1 MRNFFFS
8 LVLLYSH
15 IFILNGLGLDWELPA
30 IIPRFAFGYSFILHH
45 SISYISN
52 QLSFRRCA
60 FQHSSGLCHLMPF
73 TLSVARECQYEPFSI
88 FDRIRDI
95 DKHISRDGFTSCIVF
110 FVNFYEKSRHRLGI
124 IF

>member
-1 MRNFFFS
+1 MSNFFFS

-15 IFILNGLGLDWELPA
+15 IFILYGLSLDWELPA
-30 IIPRFAFGYSFILHH
+30 IIPRFAFGYYFILHH
-45 SISYISN
+45 SISYPFN
-52 QLSFRRCA
+52 QYSLRRCA
-60 FQHSSGLCHLMPF
+60 FQHSFGLCHLMPF